1 MMRWADIIHG
11 DSTTRPTAIQ
21 KKKWNETKTCNID
34 DDETALTDKKG
45 RSTLNATTLARDDD
59 DM

>member
-1 MMRWADIIHG
+1 MERD
-11 DSTTRPTAIQ
+11 
-21 KKKWNETKTCNID
+21 KTCNID

-45 RSTLNATTLARDDD
+45 RTTLNATTLARDDD